1 VQRLIRGRLLN
12 MVDHHHIDLRLSS
25 NEALRIANRGR
36 HDPWL
41 AILLLLLQKST
52 SSSEIDD
59 GQYWL
64 AF

>member
-1 VQRLIRGRLLN
+1 MAVVAN

-41 AILLLLLQKST
+41 AILLLFLQN
-52 SSSEIDD
+52 
-59 GQYWL
+59 
-64 AF
+64 FHFFV